1 MLFCV
6 FQVAVM
12 QTEMM
17 QKSREFEVKHQTVED
32 NHRLTM
38 VELREML
45 SSQQRMCAK

>member
-1 MLFCV
+1 
-6 FQVAVM
+6 M

-17 QKSREFEVKHQTVED
+17 QMSREFEVKHQTVED
-32 NHRLTM
+32 SHRLTM